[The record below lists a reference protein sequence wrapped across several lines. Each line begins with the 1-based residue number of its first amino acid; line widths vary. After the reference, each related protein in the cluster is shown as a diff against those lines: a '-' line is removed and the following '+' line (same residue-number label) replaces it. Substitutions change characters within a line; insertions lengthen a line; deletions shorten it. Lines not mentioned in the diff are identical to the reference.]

1 MRQHERHARRR
12 GSGTRR
18 PITLPDFPPVPAYDL
33 INRYI
38 GYQPT
43 PDIFASFSIDN
54 LLNKYYVQYMNA
66 EGQSQ
71 PAAAAI
77 IFRRRHHGQGRAD
90 DALRR
95 LMIV

>member
-1 MRQHERHARRR
+1 MAPVTLNTCASNSSVTPKNASDIPDRNQE
-12 GSGTRR
+12 G
-18 PITLPDFPPVPAYDL
+18 LPDFPPVPAYDL

-43 PDIFASFSIDN
+43 PDIFASFNIDN

-71 PAAAAI
+71 PS
-77 IFRRRHHGQGRAD
+77 RRDHLPSPASRSRAS
-90 DALRR
+90 
-95 LMIV
+95 

>member
-12 GSGTRR
+12 GPGHGADH
-18 PITLPDFPPVPAYDL
+18 PAGLPPVPAYDL

-43 PDIFASFSIDN
+43 PDIFASFNIDN

-77 IFRRRHHGQGRAD
+77 IFRRRASRSRAG
-90 DALRR
+90 
-95 LMIV
+95 

>member
-1 MRQHERHARRR
+1 MPAGGVRDT
-12 GSGTRR
+12 G

-43 PDIFASFSIDN
+43 PDIFASFNIDN

-71 PAAAAI
+71 PS
-77 IFRRRHHGQGRAD
+77 RRDHLPSPDITVKGELTTRFG
-90 DALRR
+90 
-95 LMIV
+95 VS